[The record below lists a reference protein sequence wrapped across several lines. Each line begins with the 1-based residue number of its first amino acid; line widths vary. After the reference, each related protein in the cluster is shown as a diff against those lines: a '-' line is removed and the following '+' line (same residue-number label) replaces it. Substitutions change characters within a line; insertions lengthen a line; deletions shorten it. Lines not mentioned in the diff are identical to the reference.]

1 MGGRGGMGRPTPS
14 SNTSSLL
21 RITDP
26 NPLKTQPPYRG
37 GPSPVNDHDY
47 RHNDTRS
54 NYNTIAHSSG
64 AGATKSPREQYH
76 SNNNNNNTSY
86 HRPGLEGSA
95 SPHTKRDYVS
105 TNYSSYGKFG
115 SSSQQQQ
122 QHRSTSTPT
131 HEESRKMED
140 NDRMITDESEMMND
154 LTKTDKDV
162 PVPEPSSLP
171 PPMVVVPPDIST
183 TEPSGLVLAILRLAD
198 LESQMEYEYAK
209 HEQLAFQQQLLRE
222 EYKVLAAMPIGMASY
237 QSDYEQYLASLEPA
251 LPSQEP
257 AATIIR

>member
-1 MGGRGGMGRPTPS
+1 
-14 SNTSSLL
+14 
-21 RITDP
+21 
-26 NPLKTQPPYRG
+26 
-37 GPSPVNDHDY
+37 
-47 RHNDTRS
+47 
-54 NYNTIAHSSG
+54 
-64 AGATKSPREQYH
+64 
-76 SNNNNNNTSY
+76 
-86 HRPGLEGSA
+86 
-95 SPHTKRDYVS
+95 
-105 TNYSSYGKFG
+105 
-115 SSSQQQQ
+115 
-122 QHRSTSTPT
+122 
-131 HEESRKMED
+131 MED
-140 NDRMITDESEMMND
+140 NDRMIKDESEMMND

-162 PVPEPSSLP
+162 PVPEPPSLP

-257 AATIIR
+257 AATIIT